1 MSESTASPA
10 VPTPGVS
17 KIEASVL
24 RARALMESRQFEPA
38 LALLSGI
45 ATEVPENR
53 DVLYMIAVNQ
63 RYLGH
68 GAEALAALD
77 ELARFHPGFSRL
89 FQERGHTLRMLGQ
102 RKGAIAAYRRAV
114 ELNPSLPSS
123 WRNLAVLCREEG
135 MARDAE
141 HAAQVADNLARMP
154 PAVVSANSMFAE
166 GETVPAERLVR
177 EHLQRHPQDI
187 EAMRLLAR
195 IGMKMGVLDDAEF
208 LLESVLEFDPRYH
221 AARYDYA
228 TVLIERQKHAQAL
241 EQLEQLLALDAGN
254 AAFRTLKA
262 NALTGLGRHEESLRL
277 FNELRADSPNDHTLQ
292 LAIGHAQKTIGQQA
306 EAIESYRRADD
317 LRPGFGDAWW
327 SLANLKTYRFTDA
340 EIERM
345 RGYESAAA
353 TGDEDRLHLCFALGK
368 ALGDRR
374 AFAESFDYFA
384 RGNGLKRSQVS
395 HDAGHLE
402 QRLRL
407 QMQICTREF
416 FAARAGAG
424 CPADDPIFIVGLPRA
439 GSTLIEQ
446 ILASHSAVEGTRELA
461 DIPRLVHQLNGR
473 ESDQVQARYPGVL
486 AELDV
491 GEFRRFGEQYI
502 ADTRI
507 YRSGKPRF
515 IDKMPNNFRHI
526 ALIHLILPNARII
539 DARRDPMDCCFSN
552 FRQLFANGQEFT
564 YSLEDIGRYYRI
576 YVELMQHWDRVLPG
590 RVLRVQH
597 EQLIDD
603 LEGSVRRMLE
613 HCGLAFEPACL
624 EFHRTER
631 SVRTASSEQ
640 VRRPINREG
649 VGQWRD
655 YEAYL
660 APLKAALGVDG
671 SG

>member
-1 MSESTASPA
+1 MTGPEATSSVPA
-10 VPTPGVS
+10 PGAS
-17 KIEASVL
+17 KIEAQVL
-24 RARALMESRQFEPA
+24 HARALMEARQFEQA
-38 LALLSGI
+38 LALVSGM
-45 ATEVPENR
+45 AVEVPENR
-53 DVLYMIAVNQ
+53 DVLYMLAVNL

-68 GAEALAALD
+68 GRKALATLD
-77 ELARFHPGFSRL
+77 ELARLHPAFSRL
-89 FQERGHTLRMLGQ
+89 YQEQGHTLRMLGERQ
-102 RKGAIAAYRRAV
+102 GAIAAYRRAV
-114 ELNPSLPSS
+114 ESNPSLPSS

-135 MARDAE
+135 LHRDAD
-141 HAAQVADNLARMP
+141 HAASVAGNLARMP
-154 PAVVSANSMFAE
+154 AAVVSANSMFAE
-166 GETVPAERLVR
+166 GETLLAERLVR
-177 EHLQRHPQDI
+177 EHLQYHPRDI
-187 EAMRLLAR
+187 EAMRLLGR

-208 LLESVLEFDPRYH
+208 LLESVLEFDPQYH

-228 TVLIERQKHAQAL
+228 MVLIERQKHAQAL
-241 EQLEQLLALDAGN
+241 EQLKRLLALDAGN
-254 AAFRTLKA
+254 TAFRTLQA

-277 FNELRADSPNDHTLQ
+277 FSELRADTPNDHTLH
-292 LAIGHAQKTIGQQA
+292 LAIGHAEKTIGHQI
-306 EAIESYRRADD
+306 EAIESYRRSADV
-317 LRPGFGDAWW
+317 RPGFGDAWW

-340 EIERM
+340 EIGRM
-345 RGYESAAA
+345 RGYESAA
-353 TGDEDRLHLCFALGK
+353 TTSDEDRLHLCFALGK

-374 AFAESFDYFA
+374 EFAESFAFYE
-384 RGNGLKRSQVS
+384 RGNELKRRNVS

-402 QRLRL
+402 QKLHR
-407 QMQICTREF
+407 QMNICTSEF

-424 CPADDPIFIVGLPRA
+424 CPADDPIFVVGLPRA

-473 ESDQVQARYPGVL
+473 ESDQLQARYPQVL
-486 AELDV
+486 AELGIDS
-491 GEFRRFGEQYI
+491 FRGFGETYLE
-502 ADTRI
+502 DTRI
-507 YRSGKPRF
+507 YRTNKPRF

-576 YVELMQHWDRVLPG
+576 YVEVMQHWDRVLPG

-603 LEGSVRRMLE
+603 LEGSVRRMLDY
-613 HCGLAFEPACL
+613 CGLAFEPACL

-655 YEAYL
+655 YEPYL
-660 APLKAALGVDG
+660 APLKAALGDLVK
-671 SG
+671 